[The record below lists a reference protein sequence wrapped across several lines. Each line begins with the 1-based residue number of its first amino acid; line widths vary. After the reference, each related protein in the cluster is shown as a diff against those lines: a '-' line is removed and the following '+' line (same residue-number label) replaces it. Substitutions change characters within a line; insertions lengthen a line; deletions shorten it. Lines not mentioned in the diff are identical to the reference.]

1 MDTYRLG
8 LHSSQRWL
16 TASKMTMGLD
26 PRLDPHL
33 VQRILRGSRVFSG
46 VDTSVDIVRLP
57 LNRILVRS
65 SPLLQLTMRKVG
77 FEWSSRKVHRSRLA
91 AARSTINYSSNSGV

>member
-8 LHSSQRWL
+8 LHSSQRWM

-33 VQRILRGSRVFSG
+33 VQRILRGSRVFWRRY
-46 VDTSVDIVRLP
+46 IR
-57 LNRILVRS
+57 RYR
-65 SPLLQLTMRKVG
+65 
-77 FEWSSRKVHRSRLA
+77 A
-91 AARSTINYSSNSGV
+91 AATQPDPGSFLPPPPADNEKSRVRMVVTQSAPVAASCSAIHNKLFV